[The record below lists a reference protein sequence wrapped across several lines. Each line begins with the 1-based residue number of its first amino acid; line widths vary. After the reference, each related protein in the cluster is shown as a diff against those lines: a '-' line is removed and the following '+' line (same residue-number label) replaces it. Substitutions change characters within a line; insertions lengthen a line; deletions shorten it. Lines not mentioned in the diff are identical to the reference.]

1 MPLGRAIV
9 WDKLVPKGSMEAFSA
24 CRSHQVLPMCFD
36 STGSAWLRCLGG
48 TRPVEAA
55 SGHWGK
61 DTVYE

>member
-36 STGSAWLRCLGG
+36 STGSAWLRYLGG
-48 TRPVEAA
+48 IRLVQAA
-55 SGHWGK
+55 PG
-61 DTVYE
+61 Y